1 MTYSDLIIFI
11 MEMMGTVAF
20 AASGAMLGIRK
31 KMDLFGVCVLGV
43 TTSVGGG
50 AIRDVTLGIIPP
62 GMFRRPIYTIVA
74 VMVSLGLFA
83 LLYVRRNLLD
93 GRIGQ
98 LYDLLMNISDAIG
111 LGIFTVVGINT
122 AWNAGYHQLFLL
134 VFVGV
139 ITGVGGGLLRDVMA
153 QEKPYILTKHIY
165 ACASIIGALV
175 CVCAEDALGHLEAMM
190 TGAVA
195 VVIVRFLAMHYRWNL
210 PRIE

>member
-1 MTYSDLIIFI
+1 MVYSDFIIFV

-50 AIRDVTLGIIPP
+50 VIRDVTLGIIPP
-62 GMFRRPIYTIVA
+62 GMFRNPVYTFVA
-74 VMVSLGLFA
+74 VIVSLVLFA
-83 LLYVRRNLLD
+83 LLYIRRNLLE
-93 GRIGQ
+93 GRIG
-98 LYDLLMNISDAIG
+98 LFYDLLMNVSDAIG
-111 LGIFTVVGINT
+111 LGIFTVVGVNT
-122 AWNAGYHQLFLL
+122 AWTAGYHQIFLL

-175 CVCAEDALGHLEAMM
+175 CVYAEAAFGRLGAMM
-190 TGAVA
+190 IGAVA
-195 VVIVRFLAMHYRWNL
+195 VVVIRFLATHYHWNL

>member
-1 MTYSDLIIFI
+1 MNYSDLSIFI

-62 GMFRRPIYTIVA
+62 GMFRRPIYTIV
-74 VMVSLGLFA
+74 
-83 LLYVRRNLLD
+83 LD

-175 CVCAEDALGHLEAMM
+175 CVCAEDVLGHLEAMM
-190 TGAVA
+190 TGSLA

>member
-1 MTYSDLIIFI
+1 
-11 MEMMGTVAF
+11 
-20 AASGAMLGIRK
+20 
-31 KMDLFGVCVLGV
+31 MDLFGVCVLGV

-83 LLYVRRNLLD
+83 LLYIRRNLLD

-122 AWNAGYHQLFLL
+122 AWNAGYYQLFLL

-175 CVCAEDALGHLEAMM
+175 CVYTKSTLGNLTAMM
-190 TGAVA
+190 VGASA